1 MSFHF
6 LQKYFQER
14 LRRWTLPY
22 FTIAFIIASIAASF
36 SLSFPAHAA
45 NFSMQT
51 GYYMGTGASQTISG
65 LGFTPNMVMIKSS
78 TSAGVAVFKTSA
90 MPANATA
97 FTSATADNTASNVQ
111 LVTDGFTVGTLANVN
126 TTNVLYYWTAF
137 TGSDCSATGNFC
149 VGSYTGNGS
158 ASRTITTGFQPDYVM
173 VKRSTAVSGNF
184 RVAAEP
190 TNEALFFDTT
200 ARSTAGAHIAS
211 FSSSGFAIG
220 STNNTSSGVF
230 YYVAF
235 KATSGLMAQ
244 GSYTGN
250 ATDNT
255 SITGTD
261 FTPNFA
267 LVKNATSATSTN
279 RNPVMNITESYGD
292 NSSYVGATTANLV
305 NAIQGLQS
313 NGFQIGTA
321 VQVNESAATFY
332 WIAFG
337 GEVEHTSSGSFEMDV
352 GSYTGTGTALS
363 ISSLG
368 FTPDLVIIK
377 DTSTNYAVFRTSL
390 MAGDTTAYLATA
402 VANFT
407 GGITSIDAG
416 GFTLGTS
423 TATNASGG
431 TYHWQAF
438 GGAYNPTTH
447 SGASDFAIGTYYG
460 NGIDNR
466 NITRLPFQPSMV
478 TVKRNSTSA
487 GVWRTSAISGDLSAF
502 FGASAETANYIQDIT
517 ADGFQVG
524 TNAAIN
530 TAAGLHYW
538 FAFKTGE
545 NFSVGSYTGTGTT
558 QTITSP
564 GFQPDLAWIKR
575 NTAVNA
581 VQRNSTLAGDTTQYF
596 ANLAN
601 VSGRI
606 TGFAPLGFSL
616 TGTAAETN
624 TSAGVYRY
632 AAWHAPSTNI
642 LSVDIVDNAEA
653 SVTSPSVI
661 MPESSYSF
669 ACRNSLGT
677 LGTNTQRLRITN
689 TTNNPSWSLSIAATG
704 GAATSWQGNLNELDY
719 NDPSGSPTGCSDG
732 ADNDSSTGQ
741 MSLQPSSATL
751 TPQAGCTNSNISLA
765 SNSAF
770 DQASVNSITLAT
782 ASSGAQT
789 DCYWDMTNIGVN
801 QTIPAEQ
808 PTDTYTLNLTMTL
821 TAF

>member
-1 MSFHF
+1 MIFHF
-6 LQKYFQER
+6 SHKYSHKR
-14 LRRWTLPY
+14 LRRLALRY
-22 FTIAFIIASIAASF
+22 FTVGFIIASILVSF
-36 SLSFPAHAA
+36 SFSRPAHAA

-51 GYYMGTGASQTISG
+51 GYYMGTGASLTISG

-111 LVTDGFTVGTLANVN
+111 LVSDGFTVGTLANVN
-126 TTNVLYYWTAF
+126 SANVLYHWTAF

-149 VGSYTGNGS
+149 VGSYTGTGT

-173 VKRSTAVSGNF
+173 VKRSTAVSGSF

-190 TNEALFFDTT
+190 ANEALFFDTT
-200 ARSTAGAHIAS
+200 ARSTTGTHIAS
-211 FSSSGFAIG
+211 FSSTGFSIG

-261 FTPNFA
+261 FTPDFA
-267 LVKNATSATSTN
+267 MIKNATSATSTN
-279 RNPVMNITESYGD
+279 RNPVMNFTESYGD
-292 NSSYVGATTANLV
+292 NSSYVGSATANLV

-332 WIAFG
+332 WVAFG
-337 GEVEHTSSGSFEMDV
+337 GETAYSSSGSFEMDV
-352 GSYTGTGTALS
+352 GSYTGTGTALP
-363 ISSLG
+363 ITGLG

-377 DTSTNYAVFRTSL
+377 DTSTNYSVFRTSL
-390 MAGDTTAYLATA
+390 MAGDMTAYLATA

-407 GGITSIDAG
+407 GGITSFDPD

-438 GGAYNPTTH
+438 GGAHNPTTH
-447 SGASDFAIGTYYG
+447 SGASDFAIGAYYG

-466 NITRLPFQPSMV
+466 NVTRLPFQPDMV
-478 TVKRNSTSA
+478 TIKRNGTSA
-487 GVWRTSAISGDLSAF
+487 GVWRTSAISGDFSAF
-502 FGASAETANYIQDIT
+502 FGASAETANYIQGLT
-517 ADGFQVG
+517 SDGFQIG
-524 TNAAIN
+524 TNTTLN

-538 FAFKTGE
+538 FAFKAGD
-545 NFSVGSYTGTGTT
+545 NFSVGSYTGTGAA

-564 GFQPDLAWIKR
+564 GFQPDLAWVKR
-575 NTAVNA
+575 STAVNA
-581 VQRNSTLAGDTTQYF
+581 VQRSSTLTGDTTQYF
-596 ANLAN
+596 ANLGN

-606 TGFAPLGFSL
+606 TGFTPLGFSL
-616 TGTAAETN
+616 TGTATETN
-624 TSAGVYRY
+624 ASSNTYRY
-632 AAWHAPSTNI
+632 AAWHAPSPSI
-642 LSVDIVDNAEA
+642 LSVDIVDNSEA
-653 SVTSPSVI
+653 SVVSPSVI

-669 ACRNSLGT
+669 QCRNSLGT
-677 LGTNTQRLRITN
+677 LGINTQRLRITN

-704 GAATSWQGNLNELDY
+704 GATASWQGNLNALDY
-719 NDPSGSPTGCSDG
+719 NDSGGSPGGCSDS
-732 ADNDSSTGQ
+732 ADSDSAAGQ
-741 MSLQPSSATL
+741 MTVQPSSATL
-751 TPQAGCTNSNISLA
+751 TPQSGCTNSNISLA
-765 SNSAF
+765 SNSSF
-770 DQASVNSITLAT
+770 DQASINSITLAT
-782 ASSGAQT
+782 ASSGVQT
-789 DCYWDMTNIGVN
+789 GCYWDMTNIGVN

-808 PTDTYTLNLTMTL
+808 PTDTYTINLTMTL